1 MNKIFTAIIL
11 GALTLSVKAQTSSS
25 PTTQAFGKIDKADL
39 EMKTCDFEK
48 DANAEVLFDKG
59 SVYFSP
65 QYDLVLERHIRIKI
79 FNEKGNDE
87 ANIRIEFFGGN
98 RSEYITN
105 LQAETINLNNGNLEF
120 TKVDKKLIYTQN
132 VNKLRTAMV
141 FSFPN
146 VKPGSVVEFKYTLTA
161 ESIGDFPD
169 WFFQANIPS
178 RYSELTTSIPN
189 ILYYKKLVMVKH
201 PFIKQTDDFV
211 SMANI
216 PSFHDEPFMSSRR
229 DNLERI
235 LYELSSVNAS
245 GISLAFSD
253 TWQKVGEN
261 EAEYDDFGG
270 QFKRKLEGEET
281 ILNNVKTL
289 KTNDDKIAYIFNEVK
304 NNMKWNE
311 EDERYTNDGTK
322 EAWGKKIGNSTEIN
336 LILYHLLQK
345 AGLNV
350 YPMLVSTKKH
360 GKVNPAFSS
369 NYQFNKTVAYI
380 PVDSDKYYVLDATSK
395 YNMYNETPS
404 SLLNGF
410 GLSIDK
416 ENKKYDLVFLQ
427 KTTPV
432 RQVAL
437 INGEIKPDGK
447 LSGTVRLNSFDYYRI
462 AAIRKYKTDG
472 EKKYID
478 YLENGDNNLKISGV
492 KFENMEIDT
501 LPLTQNIDFKLDLAG
516 SDGTYIYFNPNLF
529 ISQQDNPFLSEH
541 RYTDIDFGYRG
552 NFSSSGI
559 YKEPAGY
566 KVDALPKNISMT
578 TPDRSISFKR
588 LVVEQDG
595 MIAVRYTVDYK
606 KSIYFKEDY
615 PDLHEF
621 FKEMNEMMNEQ
632 IVLKK
637 S

>member
-1 MNKIFTAIIL
+1 MNKIFTVIIL
-11 GALTLSVKAQTSSS
+11 GVLTLSVKAQTSSG
-25 PTTQAFGKIDKADL
+25 PTTQPFGKIDKADL
-39 EMKTCDFEK
+39 EMKNCDFEK

-65 QYDLVLERHIRIKI
+65 QYDLVLDRHIRIKI

-105 LQAETINLNNGNLEF
+105 LQAETINLNNGNIEI
-120 TKVDKKLIYTQN
+120 TKVDKKLVYTQN
-132 VNKLRTAMV
+132 VNKIRTAMV

-161 ESIGDFPD
+161 ESIADFPD
-169 WFFQANIPS
+169 WFFQDNIPT

-189 ILYYKKLVMVKH
+189 ILYYKKLVMVSH
-201 PFIKQTDDFV
+201 PFIKNDDDFK

-245 GISLAFSD
+245 GVTLAFAD
-253 TWQKVGEN
+253 TWKKVGEN
-261 EAEYDDFGG
+261 EVGYDDFGG

-281 ILNNVKTL
+281 IINKAKTL
-289 KTNDDKIAYIFNEVK
+289 KTDDDKIAYIFNEVK
-304 NNMKWNE
+304 NSMKWNE
-311 EDERYTNDGTK
+311 EDEDYTNDGTK
-322 EAWGKKIGNSTEIN
+322 EAWVKKIGNCTEIN

-350 YPMLVSTKKH
+350 HPMLVSTKKH

-380 PVDSDKYYVLDATSK
+380 PVDSNKNYVLDATGK
-395 YNMYNETPS
+395 YNIYNEIPS

-416 ENKKYDLVFLQ
+416 ENENYELVFLQ

-437 INGEIKPDGK
+437 ITAEIKPDGK
-447 LSGTVRLNSFDYYRI
+447 VSGTVQLNSFDYYRVD
-462 AAIRKYKTDG
+462 AIKKYKTDG

-478 YLENGDNNLKISGV
+478 YLENGDNNLKISAV
-492 KFENMEIDT
+492 KFDNMEVDT

-516 SDGTYIYFNPNLF
+516 TDETYIYFNPNLF

-552 NFSSSGI
+552 NYASNGI

-566 KVDALPKNISMT
+566 KVDALPKSVSMT
-578 TPDRSISFKR
+578 MPDKSITFKR
-588 LVVEQDG
+588 LVFEQDG
-595 MIAVRYTVDYK
+595 TIVIRFLVDYK
-606 KSIYFKEDY
+606 KSVYFKEDY
-615 PDLHEF
+615 PYLHEF
-621 FKEMNEMMNEQ
+621 FKKMNEIMNEQ
-632 IVLKK
+632 VVFKK